1 MVTAVRRDTWSTN
14 DALMPEAPAPDTLDR
29 AIRPNQQVAW
39 LQRYE
44 VRPISGGIPS
54 RWDGQGEH
62 SLGQL

>member
-14 DALMPEAPAPDTLDR
+14 DALMPEAPAPETLAR
-29 AIRPNQQVAW
+29 TIRPNQQVAW